1 MPAQVHPEAL
11 LCCSRIQIYC
21 EESFPVWRK
30 VSDSGFL
37 PATLLFGAVY
47 LNTPV
52 KQAVFALFTLERS
65 QVGFRK
71 GKITS
76 SGLQADIR
84 GEM

>member
-1 MPAQVHPEAL
+1 M
-11 LCCSRIQIYC
+11 
-21 EESFPVWRK
+21 WRK

-37 PATLLFGAVY
+37 PATLLFGAVC

-65 QVGFRK
+65 QVRFRK

-76 SGLQADIR
+76 SGLQADIHR
-84 GEM
+84 EM